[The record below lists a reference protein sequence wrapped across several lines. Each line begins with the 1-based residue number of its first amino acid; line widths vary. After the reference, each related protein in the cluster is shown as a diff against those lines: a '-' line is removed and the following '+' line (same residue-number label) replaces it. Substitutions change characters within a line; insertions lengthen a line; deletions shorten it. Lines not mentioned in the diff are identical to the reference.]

1 MTKRSVY
8 IERLQEYSAKNEI
21 KILGLKTKKLSELK
35 EMAERYGLTEPKET
49 GPKETGPKDKDE
61 TSKYFKDLTKR
72 EPFIGMYKKDYTENR
87 ERNRLVLQDAK
98 GERIDKNTF
107 NHHGIIITYNLLIES
122 AEEEDFSDIINH
134 FKIKVKNGEVT
145 FKG

>member
-1 MTKRSVY
+1 MSKRTEC
-8 IERLQEYSAKNEI
+8 IELLQEYSAKEGI
-21 KILGLKTKKLSELK
+21 KIPGLKTMKLPLLK
-35 EMAERYGLTEPKET
+35 EMVERLGLS
-49 GPKETGPKDKDE
+49 KDKDE
-61 TSKYFKDLTKR
+61 TTEYFKDLKKR
-72 EPFIGMYKKDYTENR
+72 EPFLGMYKKDYAQNR

-122 AEEEDFSDIINH
+122 AEEEDFSTIIQH

>member
-1 MTKRSVY
+1 MPKRSEC
-8 IERLQEYSAKNEI
+8 IELLQEYSAKEGI
-21 KILGLKTKKLSELK
+21 KIPGLKTMKLSVLK
-35 EMAERYGLTEPKET
+35 EMVERLGLYK
-49 GPKETGPKDKDE
+49 GKSKDRESKDRDE
-61 TSKYFKDLTKR
+61 TTEYFKDLTKR
-72 EPFIGMYKKDYTENR
+72 EPFLGMYKKDYAQNR

-122 AEEEDFSDIINH
+122 AEEEDFSTIIQH
-134 FKIKVKNGEVT
+134 FEIKVKNGEVT

>member
-1 MTKRSVY
+1 MSKRTDC
-8 IERLQEYSAKNEI
+8 IELLQEYSAKEGI
-21 KILGLKTKKLSELK
+21 KIPGLKTMKLPLLK
-35 EMAERYGLTEPKET
+35 EMVERLGLSKGKSKDRES
-49 GPKETGPKDKDE
+49 KDKDE
-61 TSKYFKDLTKR
+61 TTEYFKDLTKR
-72 EPFIGMYKKDYTENR
+72 EPFLGMYKKDYAQNR

-122 AEEEDFSDIINH
+122 AEEEDFSTIIQH
-134 FKIKVKNGEVT
+134 FNIKVKNGEVT